1 MPIQEAKLLA
11 ATHAAFSTAL
21 YLGGAA
27 VFEYQAE
34 PVAWALAVLFSFMPD
49 IDIPTSRVGRPLFF
63 LSVPLEKRFGHRTI
77 THSLI
82 GFGGLAVLL
91 SPLYFSH
98 PAYFWAMLGG
108 YWSHI
113 QIDMGNIRGVD
124 LFWPS
129 PVRVVMPGKIKY
141 RLEVGSKAE
150 MILLCALLV
159 FCVGLYPLSNLGLRG
174 GLHQLLKDFD
184 IAYDEFV
191 EVQGTHWYT
200 LELKAIDNL
209 TLEHIECTCPVL
221 GAWQNGLIVDY
232 HGKARSVG
240 KSQMHHN
247 LYPIDAVL
255 IQGEP
260 LRVISQRVNLQGR
273 SLRWLVDNLQAS
285 HAYYLLGE
293 LYVDADKVVN
303 VSQIETYHP
312 VLWGGD
318 KVKLHYAKA
327 EDLRDYLNL
336 TAIRGEAVVQFWLRP
351 GDEAVELRF
360 DGGTGK
366 VETPGVLEGMF

>member
-1 MPIQEAKLLA
+1 MLS

-27 VFEYQAE
+27 IFEYPTE
-34 PVAWALAVLFSFMPD
+34 PIAWALAVLFSFMPD
-49 IDIPTSRVGRPLFF
+49 IDIPTSKVGRPLFF
-63 LSVPLEKRFGHRTI
+63 ISIPLEKRFGHRTI
-77 THSLI
+77 THSVI
-82 GFGGLAVLL
+82 GVAILAALA
-91 SPLYFSH
+91 SPLYALH
-98 PAYFWAMLGG
+98 EAYFWAVLGG

-113 QIDMGNIRGVD
+113 QIDMANIRGVD

-129 PVRVVMPGKIKY
+129 PVRVVMPGKTRY

-150 MILLCALLV
+150 MILLCALFALG
-159 FCVGLYPLSNLGLRG
+159 VGLYPLSNLGLRG

-240 KSQMHHN
+240 KSQAQHN

-255 IQGEP
+255 IEGEP
-260 LRVISQRVNLQGR
+260 LRVISQRVDMKGR

-293 LYVDADKVVN
+293 LYVDADKIVN

-312 VLWGGD
+312 VLWNGE
-318 KVKLHYAKA
+318 KVKLHDAKA

-336 TAIRGEAVVQFWLRP
+336 TAIRGEVVVQFWLRP

-360 DGGTGK
+360 DGGAGK